1 MGEVLKLTLFKY
13 KEGLIEFS
21 DVLTAEQSYLKS
33 QLSLIDSNGNIYQNI
48 IAFYKAAGGGY

>member
-21 DVLTAEQSYLKS
+21 DVLTAEQSYLNS
-33 QLSLIDSNGNIYQNI
+33 QISLIDSNGNIYQNI